1 MMLFH
6 SEGGNVSKLVYCIA
20 LTLSVLLLIPASL
33 QAKGDPK
40 AALKAGEIIV
50 TSKKLKKFPR
60 PGVKA
65 VGVIDAPME
74 RIWPLIDQC
83 KDYTKTMQRIL
94 KSKEIS
100 RKGNEVICEI
110 TVDLPFPLGD
120 ISSQTVATHTVK
132 QGKLYKRSWKLLSGD
147 YEYNEGSWTL
157 VPFEGSPAR
166 TLVVYETQVQPN
178 TMIPDS
184 IRAMAQKK
192 TLPELFE
199 HLRNQVK

>member
-1 MMLFH
+1 MQFR
-6 SEGGNVSKLVYCIA
+6 SQGGNVSKLASIA
-20 LTLSVLLLIPASL
+20 LLIITMTLGTTGDLW
-33 QAKGDPK
+33 AKGDPK
-40 AALKAGEIIV
+40 AALRAGEVIV
-50 TSKKLKKFPR
+50 TSKKIKKFPR

-65 VGVIDAPME
+65 VGVINASME

-83 KDYTKTMQRIL
+83 KNYTRTMKRIL
-94 KSKEIS
+94 KSEEIS

-120 ISSQTVATHTVK
+120 IASKTTATHTVK
-132 QGKLYKRSWKLLSGD
+132 PGKLYRRSWSLLSGD
-147 YEYNEGSWTL
+147 YQYNEGSWTL
-157 VPFEGSPAR
+157 VPFEGSATR
-166 TLVVYETQVQPN
+166 TLVVYETQVEPN

-199 HLRNQVK
+199 HLRDQVK